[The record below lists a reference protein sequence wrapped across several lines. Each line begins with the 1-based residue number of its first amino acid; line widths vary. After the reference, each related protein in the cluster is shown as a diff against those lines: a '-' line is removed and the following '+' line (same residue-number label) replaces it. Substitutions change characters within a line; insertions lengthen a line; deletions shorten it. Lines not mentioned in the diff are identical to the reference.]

1 MRLGE
6 CFTGWVWIEIPNM
19 SLVESTML
27 LVQEG
32 KIVKIRNVEL
42 VVHLYLY
49 IYGNG
54 EKEESVHWALM
65 KKQPN

>member
-1 MRLGE
+1 
-6 CFTGWVWIEIPNM
+6 M